1 MEENAFDK
9 IKSMI
14 NNGNIPEDLQKIIS
28 NMNSSN
34 KGNDSSNN
42 NASISPETI
51 SNLMSMLN
59 SKNNNSNEAIEAPF
73 HTDSTQS
80 NSSERSNNSNEN
92 SKQNE
97 NNFNN
102 MGIDFETIMK
112 FKTIM
117 DKMNSKEDPRS
128 KLLTSLKPYLKDSR
142 KSKVDQYIQ
151 FLNMSKMIDVFSKQN
166 GDGKS

>member
-14 NNGNIPEDLQKIIS
+14 NNGNIPEDLQKIVS
-28 NMNSSN
+28 NMSSSSNGNESSN
-34 KGNDSSNN
+34 KNT
-42 NASISPETI
+42 SISPEAI

-59 SKNNNSNEAIEAPF
+59 GSKGDST
-73 HTDSTQS
+73 HTDNTQS
-80 NSSERSNNSNEN
+80 NSSEYSNNSNES
-92 SKQNE
+92 SKQND

-102 MGIDFETIMK
+102 MGIDFETILK

-117 DKMNSKEDPRS
+117 DKMNSKDDPRS
-128 KLLTSLKPYLKDSR
+128 KLLVSLKPYLKDSR

-151 FLNMSKMIDVFSKQN
+151 FLNMSKVIDVFSKQN
-166 GDGKS
+166 GDGKLWV